1 MESETQQGEA
11 LKQIAQA
18 VEYGM
23 EQMRRRYKAADL
35 ERLEVFAQYLLGEKE
50 PVLADPRQMNGKP
63 GRMWFPGLTAKPWHD
78 TSQLP
83 VAAKLEQAYPMIREE
98 LERVVRGGGGG
109 FEEFQDRSDFE
120 KLGWK
125 EFYFYRVG
133 SGTQLQVPFEE
144 NQARC
149 PKTFELI
156 KQLPVAGEAMFAS
169 LNPQGYIRP
178 HCSYFNGKLT
188 CHLGLVVP
196 PDCALRVADET
207 RTWQE
212 GKCLLFDDTY
222 EHEVWNKS
230 NHVRV
235 ILLLDIWH
243 PELTEIE
250 VGALVQFRDMLLGAK
265 A

>member
-11 LKQIAQA
+11 LKQVAQA

-23 EQMRRRYKAADL
+23 DQLRRHHKASDL
-35 ERLEVFAQYLLGEKE
+35 ERLEVFAQYLLGEKQ
-50 PVLADPRQMNGKP
+50 PVADDPRQMNGKV
-63 GRMWFPGLTAKPWHD
+63 GRLWFPGLTAKPWHD
-78 TSQLP
+78 PSQLSLG
-83 VAAKLEQAYPMIREE
+83 KTLEQAYPMIREE
-98 LERVVRGGGGG
+98 LELAMRSGSG
-109 FEEFQDRSDFE
+109 FEEFRDRDDFE

-133 SGTQLQVPFEE
+133 SGTQLQVSFKE

-149 PKTFELI
+149 PKTFGLI
-156 KQLPVAGEAMFAS
+156 RQLPVAGEAMFAS
-169 LNPQGYIRP
+169 LAPQGYIRP
-178 HCSYFNGKLT
+178 HCSDFNGKLT

-196 PDCALRVADET
+196 PDCAMRVSDET

-230 NHVRV
+230 NRVRV

-250 VGALVQFRDMLLGAK
+250 VGALSQFRDMLLGAS